1 MEAILIHSTLYN
13 KNTNEDP
20 KTSTIFEHLLLLP
33 DNILWSLLRNSSRT
47 YKQELPEE
55 IGYLE
60 KFEFWPKWD
69 PNNTSNSTYVEPDI
83 FIRYNLIDIIV
94 EAKYQDGAG
103 QYQEEWLREIQA
115 YYNEYS
121 SDKKQVVLLSVGGN
135 SDYKAEII
143 NSCKILK
150 INWSDL
156 LDSVIKLKA
165 SYHKAALSYEKSSLI
180 RLLDLTIE
188 GFHIMGEKEY
198 KKKTD
203 LSAINSIYTL
213 TKMFD
218 EVCNKRETADY
229 TLTKYSES
237 SAASHYV
244 YNFGVNIKK
253 YPNKTI
259 YLGLGIWYQ
268 YGELAIQMNPTAGW
282 AKSLVDFIV
291 SGKKLTE
298 KYLSEP
304 FSDYDGKW
312 YIDTNNQFCDDFSK
326 AESYDM
332 QLEVLKGFVDELIE
346 NYLKYI

>member
-1 MEAILIHSTLYN
+1 MENTLIHSTLYN

-47 YKQELPEE
+47 YKQELPED

-83 FIRYNLIDIIV
+83 FIRFNLLDIIV

-103 QYQEEWLREIQA
+103 QYREEWIREIQA

-121 SDKKQVVLLSVGGN
+121 SDKKQVILLSVGGN
-135 SDYKAEII
+135 SDYKSEII

-150 INWSDL
+150 INWIDL
-156 LDSVIKLKA
+156 LDSVIKLKE
-165 SYHKAALSYEKSSLI
+165 SCHKTALSYDKSSLL

-203 LSAINSIYTL
+203 LSAINSIYIL

-218 EVCNKRETADY
+218 EVCNKRETEDY

-237 SAASHYV
+237 SAASYYV
-244 YNFGVNIKK
+244 YNFGVNLKK
-253 YPNKTI
+253 YPDKTI
-259 YLGLGIWYQ
+259 YLGLGIWYEF
-268 YGELAIQMNPTAGW
+268 GELAIQMNPKSDW
-282 AKSLVDFIV
+282 AKPLVDIIASNKCF
-291 SGKKLTE
+291 TE
-298 KYLSEP
+298 KYLSKP
-304 FSDYDGKW
+304 FPDYDGIW
-312 YIDTNNQFCDDFSK
+312 YVDTNNQFCKDFSQ
-326 AESYDM
+326 AESYDN
-332 QLEVLKGFVDELIE
+332 QLEILKSFVNELIE